1 MVSGLEL
8 RSLITREGQ
17 LRLSLEERE
26 LPEPGP
32 DEVLIRVEA
41 APLNPT
47 DHFQMTGPADFS
59 TLAAENRLLTMT
71 VPSAALPAV
80 SRRLGES
87 RAVGPYGVT
96 MTGIRP
102 VIGPNWSAVAAD
114 LRITRGE
121 GGTPFIL
128 SPESR
133 FFASPPT
140 TTNESAIATRLD
152 GQLYTVL
159 GQPDGKGGWQVRLWW
174 KPFVTLIWLGG
185 ALIAFGGF
193 LSFLGRIRRRKRAVY
208 EGDEEYAA

>member
-1 MVSGLEL
+1 MMIVPFTWGEIGLLPLLALVLAAGLAVASVAPLWGRNLKRTPLFTWGMVVAHLGISV
-8 RSLITREGQ
+8 SLAGMASDSAFTRE
-17 LRLSLEERE
+17 
-26 LPEPGP
+26 
-32 DEVLIRVEA
+32 
-41 APLNPT
+41 
-47 DHFQMTGPADFS
+47 
-59 TLAAENRLLTMT
+59 TLAVLHQ
-71 VPSAALPAV
+71 
-80 SRRLGES
+80 GES
-87 RAVGPYGVT
+87 RAVGPYVVT

-193 LSFLGRIRRRKRAVY
+193 LSFLGRIRRRKRAAY

>member
-1 MVSGLEL
+1 M
-8 RSLITREGQ
+8 
-17 LRLSLEERE
+17 
-26 LPEPGP
+26 
-32 DEVLIRVEA
+32 
-41 APLNPT
+41 
-47 DHFQMTGPADFS
+47 
-59 TLAAENRLLTMT
+59 
-71 VPSAALPAV
+71 
-80 SRRLGES
+80 
-87 RAVGPYGVT
+87 
-96 MTGIRP
+96 
-102 VIGPNWSAVAAD
+102 IGPNWSAVAAD

-121 GGTPFIL
+121 GGTPFVL

-159 GQPDGKGGWQVRLWW
+159 GQPDGEGGWQVRLWW

-193 LSFLGRIRRRKRAVY
+193 LSFLGRIRRRKRAIY